1 MYLTGVRE
9 QLKGFVKGLEPGV
22 YDSIDATR
30 MVGELAEIERLAA
43 TGKALLAARVAD
55 SGTLRARGE
64 RSVASWLAKV
74 SGTSVGEA
82 AGALATVESLPK
94 LPHTDQALREG
105 KISPAQARQIA
116 EGSVNDPSA
125 EWDLLGVAQSG
136 SLNELRDAAR
146 RTRAAGEDDRARYA
160 RVRAKRYFKH
170 RVEVDGAFTGSFS
183 LTPDDGAE
191 LLAAVRPFRDAAFD
205 HARTNGRREPLEAY
219 AADGLV
225 GLARWYR
232 THTDGD
238 AAAPGGVQVA
248 GEVVPV
254 SLRPSRD
261 AKIIV
266 RVDAAALQR
275 GHTEAGEICDIAG
288 IGPVPVAVV
297 YSLLP
302 QALAAAVIT
311 NGQAVATVA
320 HAGRQVTA
328 TQLTALQW
336 QGIQCEVDGCDARE
350 HLEIDHLIDYAITK
364 HTRLAELGY
373 KCRLHHDLKTY
384 QGWDYIAGT
393 THLVAP
399 HHACTPTPKPAT
411 NPTTGL
417 VEDHPTT
424 PRSATTTPN
433 SPSAPDRITPAPRS
447 GNPRPTPRPRPASV
461 APAVQ
466 HRRPFVDRASRG
478 SAPKRSNGGPGWR
491 RGRPDRATGGR

>member
-1 MYLTGVRE
+1 VIDVATIEHMYLTGVRE

-22 YDSIDATR
+22 YDSIDASR
-30 MVGELAEIERLAA
+30 LVGELAEIERLAA

-64 RSVASWLAKV
+64 RSAARWLADV
-74 SGTSVGEA
+74 SGSSVGDA
-82 AGALATVESLPK
+82 ASALAAAQRLPK
-94 LPHTDQALREG
+94 LPHTDEALRDG
-105 KISPAQARQIA
+105 RISAVQARHISDGA
-116 EGSVNDPSA
+116 ANDPSV
-125 EWDLLGVAQSG
+125 EDELLAVAQSG

-146 RTRAAGEDDRARYA
+146 KKRAEGEDEKARYA
-160 RVRAKRYFKH
+160 RVRAKRYFRH

-191 LLAAVRPFRDAAFD
+191 LLAAMRPFRDAAFD

-225 GLARWYR
+225 GLARGYR
-232 THTDGD
+232 THTGGD
-238 AAAPGGVQVA
+238 APAPTAVPMA
-248 GEVVPV
+248 GEVVAV

-261 AKIIV
+261 TKIIV

-275 GHTEAGEICDIAG
+275 GHTEPGETCDIAG

-302 QALAAAVIT
+302 QALATAVIT

-336 QGIQCEVDGCDARE
+336 QGIQCEVDGCDVRE
-350 HLEIDHLIDYAITK
+350 HLEIDHLIDWAITK
-364 HTRLAELGY
+364 HTRLDELGF
-373 KCRLHHDLKTY
+373 KCRHHHDLKTY

-393 THLVAP
+393 TQLVAP
-399 HHACTPTPKPAT
+399 HHR
-411 NPTTGL
+411 L
-417 VEDHPTT
+417 HPNTQT
-424 PRSATTTPN
+424 RDEP
-433 SPSAPDRITPAPRS
+433 APDPPAD
-447 GNPRPTPRPRPASV
+447 NPQLPL
-461 APAVQ
+461 
-466 HRRPFVDRASRG
+466 
-478 SAPKRSNGGPGWR
+478 SA
-491 RGRPDRATGGR
+491 